1 MLHVSL
7 LGERTI
13 VDDVTGEVRSRS
25 SRTVALVALLAV
37 HAGAPQP
44 RGRIA
49 ATFWPSSPE
58 QQALTNLRRELHQL
72 RRTLDDDASLVVT
85 STDLTWRDEET
96 CRVDLRVF
104 ERARVR
110 ALEAPPGDAEAV
122 LEHGTAALAAYR
134 GELLPGLYDD
144 WTLAQRDRLTAEC
157 VELGALVVDAG
168 RRTGRWAEA
177 LQAARRRVELDPLDE
192 VGYRDLIRVHAEMGD
207 RAGAVSTY
215 HHCASVL
222 HEELGIEPDPATRKL
237 LADLVDRPAA
247 QRPDT
252 RTVVASVDFVG
263 RRDELGRLSSTMT
276 EAFAGSLRATLVVG
290 EPGVGKSRLVAEA
303 ARMARHRD
311 AVVALAHCYGTPG
324 RLALAPV
331 AEWLGHPTLA
341 AAVDTL
347 APLWRAEVERL
358 VPMSDQAPRPDGPR
372 GVVDA
377 SQRHRFFQ
385 GLARA
390 LRATSRPLLLVLENV
405 QWCDEETLD
414 FLSFLVG
421 TESQA
426 SLMIALTGRTSELS
440 DVHGHG
446 DWVRRMRAAGV
457 LDEIV
462 LAPFGSEET
471 AELVRLLAGAD
482 VPDDVVQ
489 LLGSATGG
497 FPLFVVE
504 AARHG
509 GGQTPADAPTDLED
523 VLRARFDQLGATARQ
538 VAGLA
543 AASGRDFDLELLC
556 EAADLPQDTVVR
568 AVDELWRLR
577 ILRELRHGYDF
588 SHDLLRATAYHLVS
602 PPGRWLLHRRLAQSL
617 EIIYAGRTDEVAA
630 QLADQYARAGNAARA
645 IEHYHQAAEV
655 AARLFAHAEA
665 IRLHR
670 AAREQLAG
678 LPPGAD
684 RDRLEVRTLTSMAAS
699 LNALRGYSDA
709 ELESTL
715 ERTVAL
721 AERLSQRATLGD
733 ALVAL
738 WASRFVQGDIS
749 GAHRL
754 ALRGIGLVDTAPG
767 GADEALIG
775 QVHFAVAG
783 SSLSLGMPAT
793 AVRHF
798 ETTIAHATDEQSL
811 SIGSHPAIHARAFS
825 AHGYWLLGETATA
838 EANAAEAID
847 RARAVEHPYSLAIAL
862 AYASVTWQLLGK
874 WESLERCTDELE
886 ELSTRLGF
894 AYYPEWGWVLGGWV
908 RDDAAGTSRMAQ
920 GRGPERAR
928 AILDSAVVSA
938 RARDDRWWLP
948 EVLRQRAGLS
958 TGQAAA
964 DALREALALAEEQG
978 SVPLAERCRLDLATL
993 RTPAERPPS

>member
-1 MLHVSL
+1 M
-7 LGERTI
+7 
-13 VDDVTGEVRSRS
+13 
-25 SRTVALVALLAV
+25 
-37 HAGAPQP
+37 
-44 RGRIA
+44 
-49 ATFWPSSPE
+49 
-58 QQALTNLRRELHQL
+58 EL
-72 RRTLDDDASLVVT
+72 
-85 STDLTWRDEET
+85 
-96 CRVDLRVF
+96 C
-104 ERARVR
+104 
-110 ALEAPPGDAEAV
+110 
-122 LEHGTAALAAYR
+122 
-134 GELLPGLYDD
+134 
-144 WTLAQRDRLTAEC
+144 
-157 VELGALVVDAG
+157 ALVVDAG
-168 RRTGRWAEA
+168 RRTGRWSEA

-222 HEELGIEPDPATRKL
+222 HQELGIEPDPATRKL

-247 QRPDT
+247 PQERPDT

-303 ARMARHRD
+303 ARVARQRD

-341 AAVDTL
+341 AAVGTL
-347 APLWRAEVERL
+347 APPWRAEVERL
-358 VPMSDQAPRPDGPR
+358 VPTSDPAARPEGSR

-377 SQRHRFFQ
+377 WQRHRFFQ
-385 GLARA
+385 GLAQA
-390 LRATSRPLLLVLENV
+390 LRATSRPLLLVLENL

-421 TESQA
+421 TESRA
-426 SLMIALTGRTSELS
+426 PVMIALTGRISELAEER
-440 DVHGHG
+440 GHG

-457 LDEIV
+457 LDEIE
-462 LAPFGSEET
+462 LTPFGSEQT

-509 GGQTPADAPTDLED
+509 GGQALTDAATDLDD

-543 AASGRDFDLELLC
+543 AATGRDFDLELLC
-556 EAADLPQDTVVR
+556 EAADLSPDAVVH

-577 ILRELRHGYDF
+577 ILRELRQGYDF

-617 EIIYAGRTDEVAA
+617 EILYAGRTDEVAA

-645 IEHYHQAAEV
+645 LEHYHQAAEV
-655 AARLFAHAEA
+655 AARVFAHAEA
-665 IRLHR
+665 IRLHH
-670 AAREQLAG
+670 AALEQLSG
-678 LPPGAD
+678 LPAGAD

-709 ELESTL
+709 ELEATL
-715 ERTVAL
+715 ERTVTL

-738 WASRFVQGDIS
+738 WSSRFVQGDIS

-754 ALRGIGLVDTAPG
+754 ALRGVDLADTAPDG
-767 GADEALIG
+767 PDEALIG
-775 QVHFAVAG
+775 QVHFALAG

-798 ETTIAHATDEQSL
+798 EITSAHSTDEQSL
-811 SIGSHPAIHARAFS
+811 SIGSHPAIHARAWS
-825 AHGYWLLGETATA
+825 AHAYWLLGESATA
-838 EANAAEAID
+838 AANAHEADRPRPRRGAPLQPGHRAGLRLGHLAAARGAGAPRAEHR
-847 RARAVEHPYSLAIAL
+847 RARRAQHPPRLRVLPRVGPRPRRLGPRRRPRHRPHGAGPRPPAGG
-862 AYASVTWQLLGK
+862 ASVLA
-874 WESLERCTDELE
+874 D
-886 ELSTRLGF
+886 
-894 AYYPEWGWVLGGWV
+894 AVL
-908 RDDAAGTSRMAQ
+908 AE
-920 GRGPERAR
+920 PAR
-928 AILDSAVVSA
+928 PA
-938 RARDDRWWLP
+938 
-948 EVLRQRAGLS
+948 QRAGTRPGRPRQRRGVRPGPRRPLVAAR
-958 TGQAAA
+958 GAAA
-964 DALREALALAEEQG
+964 AGRPPHRRERG
-978 SVPLAERCRLDLATL
+978 
-993 RTPAERPPS
+993 ERPPRGPRDGRPAGQRPPRRTLPARPRRAANACRTAAFLTSR